1 MKDFLLNSIIWTLA
15 IYGAFEIIKTIIRI
29 STYKSIKQEGI
40 YIIIAVKNQENRIEG
55 FLRNFIF
62 RIIYGKEENIEDIIV
77 ADLNS
82 TDETSVILNKLK
94 DDYDNIKIG
103 DWDECKNIIENI
115 KKA

>member
-55 FLRNFIF
+55 FLRNFLF

-77 ADLNS
+77 VDLDS
-82 TDETSVILNKLK
+82 KDQTPIIINKLK
-94 DDYDNIKIG
+94 DDYNGIKVG
-103 DWDECKNIIENI
+103 NWNECKDIIENI
-115 KKA
+115 KNI